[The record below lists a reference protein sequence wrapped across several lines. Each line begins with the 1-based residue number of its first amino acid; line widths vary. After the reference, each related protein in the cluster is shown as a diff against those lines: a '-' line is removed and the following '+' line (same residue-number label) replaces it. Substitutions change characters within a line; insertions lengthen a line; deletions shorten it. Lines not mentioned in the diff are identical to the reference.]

1 MSEDETQSPV
11 KKRNLDGEMANAA
24 LHGETD
30 KIVRL
35 FGSAARE
42 HYAAYAGRN
51 HEVSNTHGALRTIVE
66 QKEAAGRYRN
76 IQLKQQAGF
85 AAEIKSVARR
95 NAGAIIN
102 GDNERYIREDDRT
115 DVANDRLVDIN
126 KVDAKG
132 ETVSGGAE
140 QMKFVGSSHKDL
152 LRKLQSEE
160 YQRYFEGDVVVDI
173 ADDDYAALIGGNG
186 TPGLID
192 QRLDELNDLLENA
205 SPNKKAEIQGKIDKL
220 RTIKSKLRKSG
231 LTRREAMEA
240 VRHPKWAT
248 AKDVIGVAHKAGVQQ
263 ALNVAAVT
271 GAMSLVREFVAYVK
285 GEEDLQEAA
294 GKVGK
299 TLGIAAAMGYVTA
312 FAGSAVKGAMQN
324 SASEYVR
331 YVSQTNVVSGMASA
345 GVEVGKSV
353 VRLCQGKIT
362 PAQCVEELGEKGVGQ
377 IGSLMGAA
385 AAAAAASG
393 AGMGTMATMALS
405 VAGSTVGYSAAL
417 AVYRELSMA
426 LEEYELAR
434 EDRIRMEKECA
445 EAIEAI
451 RRYRVEMDTLAKQY
465 FERCYTSFEAGFA
478 AMDQAIINQDPDGYI
493 AGNAEICE
501 VLGRKPQFRSMS
513 EFNDLMASDES
524 LKL

>member
-1 MSEDETQSPV
+1 MSEDGTQSPV

-115 DVANDRLVDIN
+115 GVANDRLVDIN

-173 ADDDYAALIGGNG
+173 ADDDYAVLIGGNG

-240 VRHPKWAT
+240 VQHPKWAT
-248 AKDVIGVAHKAGVQQ
+248 VKDVIGVAHKAGVQQ

-271 GAMSLVREFVAYVK
+271 GAMSLV
-285 GEEDLQEAA
+285 
-294 GKVGK
+294 
-299 TLGIAAAMGYVTA
+299 
-312 FAGSAVKGAMQN
+312 
-324 SASEYVR
+324 
-331 YVSQTNVVSGMASA
+331 
-345 GVEVGKSV
+345 
-353 VRLCQGKIT
+353 
-362 PAQCVEELGEKGVGQ
+362 
-377 IGSLMGAA
+377 
-385 AAAAAASG
+385 
-393 AGMGTMATMALS
+393 
-405 VAGSTVGYSAAL
+405 
-417 AVYRELSMA
+417 
-426 LEEYELAR
+426 
-434 EDRIRMEKECA
+434 
-445 EAIEAI
+445 
-451 RRYRVEMDTLAKQY
+451 
-465 FERCYTSFEAGFA
+465 
-478 AMDQAIINQDPDGYI
+478 
-493 AGNAEICE
+493 
-501 VLGRKPQFRSMS
+501 
-513 EFNDLMASDES
+513 
-524 LKL
+524 